1 VYETGS
7 PLLFAYISHLLILPL
22 SFFLGVG
29 VPSLSFA
36 GFMLKA
42 VRRGSFVILMVRC
55 CFGGLCA
62 RDGLANTC
70 LVFAGVALR
79 LLPLSLFLGV
89 RAPSLSLGRFL
100 DSKLLHVTHCSFS
113 HQLLCFVFI
122 GANSNSMNSIRR
134 AASLAPQV
142 VVALL
147 MLPSQAL
154 LLLCH
159 LDNDLVIIILYIR

>member
-1 VYETGS
+1 MCTRRACC
-7 PLLFAYISHLLILPL
+7 LFAH
-22 SFFLGVG
+22 
-29 VPSLSFA
+29 
-36 GFMLKA
+36 
-42 VRRGSFVILMVRC
+42 
-55 CFGGLCA
+55 
-62 RDGLANTC
+62 
-70 LVFAGVALR
+70 VALL

-100 DSKLLHVTHCSFS
+100 DSKLLHVAHCSFS